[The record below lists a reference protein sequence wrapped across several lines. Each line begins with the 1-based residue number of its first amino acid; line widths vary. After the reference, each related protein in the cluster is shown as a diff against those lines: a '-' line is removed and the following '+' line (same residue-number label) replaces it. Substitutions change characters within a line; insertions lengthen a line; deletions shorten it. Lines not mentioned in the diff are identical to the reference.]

1 MNTLIHADIFFFV
14 TTIAVIVFTILAS
27 IAMYYLIGALKNFK
41 KITQNLER
49 RIDHAGDKIE
59 DEAEYL
65 KNRLHESFIFNL
77 IFAKKK
83 VKSNSKQ

>member
-1 MNTLIHADIFFFV
+1 MNTLIHADIFFFI
-14 TTIAVIVFTILAS
+14 TTIAVIILTILAS

-41 KITQNLER
+41 RITKNLEN
-49 RIDHAGDKIE
+49 RIDQAGDKIG

-83 VKSNSKQ
+83 AKINSKK

>member
-1 MNTLIHADIFFFV
+1 MDTLIQADIFFFI
-14 TTIAVIVFTILAS
+14 TTIAVIIFTILVS

-41 KITQNLER
+41 RITKNLEH
-49 RIDHAGDKIE
+49 RIDQVGDQIS

-65 KNRLHESFIFNL
+65 KNRVHDSFIFNL

-83 VKSNSKQ
+83 AKSNSKK

>member
-1 MNTLIHADIFFFV
+1 MNTLIQADIFFFV
-14 TTIAVIVFTILAS
+14 TTIAVIIFTILAS
-27 IAMYYLIGALKNFK
+27 VAMYYLIGALKNFK
-41 KITQNLER
+41 KITKNLEH
-49 RIDHAGDKIE
+49 RIDQVSDQIG

-83 VKSNSKQ
+83 VKSSSKK

>member
-1 MNTLIHADIFFFV
+1 MNTLIQADIFFFI
-14 TTIAVIVFTILAS
+14 TTISVIIFTILAS

-41 KITQNLER
+41 KITKNLEH
-49 RIDHAGDKIE
+49 RIDQASDQIG

-83 VKSNSKQ
+83 AKNISKK

>member
-1 MNTLIHADIFFFV
+1 MNTLIQADIFFFV
-14 TTIAVIVFTILAS
+14 TTIAVIIFTILAS
-27 IAMYYLIGALKNFK
+27 VAMYYLIGALKNFK
-41 KITQNLER
+41 KITKNLEHH
-49 RIDHAGDKIE
+49 IDQAGDKIE

-83 VKSNSKQ
+83 AKNSSKK

>member
-14 TTIAVIVFTILAS
+14 TTIAVIIFTILAS
-27 IAMYYLIGALKNFK
+27 IALYYLIGALKNFK
-41 KITQNLER
+41 RITKNLEN
-49 RIDHAGDKIE
+49 RIDQAGDKIS
-59 DEAEYL
+59 DEAEYI

-83 VKSNSKQ
+83 AKNSKK